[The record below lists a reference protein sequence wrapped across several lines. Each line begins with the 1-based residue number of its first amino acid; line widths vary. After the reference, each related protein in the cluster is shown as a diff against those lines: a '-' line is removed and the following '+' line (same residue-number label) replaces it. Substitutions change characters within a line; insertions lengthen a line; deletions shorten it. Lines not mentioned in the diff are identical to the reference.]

1 MKIIFVSNALK
12 VGGAEK
18 FLLNIINGFAARGY
32 QPVLFILDDDNPLMP
47 VLDKSIKTYIFKKKF
62 RYDIGIS
69 LKIRRAILREKA
81 TKVICIE
88 IYPFFLSKLLFQFN
102 NKIKF
107 YISLHNSLPIHK
119 KQHIFDI
126 AYLKV
131 FRKPD
136 TAIFICNYQ
145 KDCFRKKYNFNPFKS
160 VVIYNG
166 IDTHFF
172 SSSSANNEISPEL
185 FRWKEKIGLPEIS
198 KTILMIGR
206 LSREKAHIFAFEA
219 LSLLNK
225 QLPVKAHLVIVGTG
239 PDNFLKILQD
249 KCREL
254 GIENVVHFLGGSSEV
269 RPYLLTADIFT
280 LTSFSETFSIAALEA
295 MSCGIPCSLTR
306 VGGAPE
312 MIVNDQIGVLS
323 ETRNPESI
331 ADSWNTLLSRSMS
344 REYISNYTA
353 SHFSLDKMMNEYIS
367 LIGQS

>member
-172 SSSSANNEISPEL
+172 SSSTANNEISPEL

-206 LSREKAHIFAFEA
+206 LSREKAHIFAKIQQI
-219 LSLLNK
+219 LSGW
-225 QLPVKAHLVIVGTG
+225 VAAT
-239 PDNFLKILQD
+239 
-249 KCREL
+249 
-254 GIENVVHFLGGSSEV
+254 
-269 RPYLLTADIFT
+269 YLLEQSSQCRQVRCFVKKIAYTVLFPYFAIGSADI
-280 LTSFSETFSIAALEA
+280 IAE
-295 MSCGIPCSLTR
+295 
-306 VGGAPE
+306 
-312 MIVNDQIGVLS
+312 
-323 ETRNPESI
+323 
-331 ADSWNTLLSRSMS
+331 
-344 REYISNYTA
+344 NY
-353 SHFSLDKMMNEYIS
+353 F
-367 LIGQS
+367 